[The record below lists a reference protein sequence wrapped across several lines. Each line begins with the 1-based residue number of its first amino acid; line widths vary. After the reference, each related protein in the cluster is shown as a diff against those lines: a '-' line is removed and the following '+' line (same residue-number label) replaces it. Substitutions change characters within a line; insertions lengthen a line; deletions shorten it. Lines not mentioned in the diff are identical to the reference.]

1 MPMMKR
7 LLTILWI
14 PALLLFGGPS
24 EGYAFDEAS
33 LKKLRAMNHCP
44 KCDLSEA
51 NLRKAD
57 LKKADLSGVDLRGA
71 DLSGANL
78 ENVFLSGADLRGVK
92 LDKAILCNTQ
102 MPWGKENK
110 DCK

>member
-1 MPMMKR
+1 
-7 LLTILWI
+7 
-14 PALLLFGGPS
+14 
-24 EGYAFDEAS
+24 
-33 LKKLRAMNHCP
+33 MNHCA

-57 LKKADLSGVDLRGA
+57 LKKAD
-71 DLSGANL
+71 
-78 ENVFLSGADLRGVK
+78 LSGADLRGVK